1 MTTLS
6 NRFFSLR
13 CDCDN
18 ITLSQQ
24 NLRVDCDNQ
33 TAKTDNSNA
42 VAIFCKKKNSK
53 MLQDQTLKVRK
64 TCDNTCD
71 TYKKMSYISLSVLLY
86 SCPNKCNN

>member
-42 VAIFCKKKNSK
+42 VAIFCKKKKQQNAPRS
-53 MLQDQTLKVRK
+53 DLKG
-64 TCDNTCD
+64 
-71 TYKKMSYISLSVLLY
+71 
-86 SCPNKCNN
+86 